1 MRDYLIKRLLLLIP
15 TMLGITVIT
24 FFIIQLAPGNP
35 VERKLQLDEGI
46 KSEAITQQ
54 IVEETKKLYGLDKPI
69 YERYWIWLKQIATL
83 DFGRSYKDHRPVI
96 DKIAERLPI
105 TITLNILSIFII
117 YLVAIPLGVY
127 SAVRTGSFME
137 RSSTFF
143 LFILYSIPSFWMAM
157 ILIFFLG
164 GGEYWNVFPVYGILS
179 PGAETYPFYKKA
191 LDFLWHIVLPV
202 FCLTYGSFAY
212 LSRFQKGSL
221 LEVLREDFVRT
232 ATAKGLPPSRVILRH
247 ALRNALIPII
257 TILAGILPAM
267 IGGSVIIETIFS
279 IPGIGQLGFESVL
292 ARDYPMIMAIATIS
306 AFLTLLGILVSDIV
320 YVLVDP
326 RISFGGRR

>member
-1 MRDYLIKRLLLLIP
+1 
-15 TMLGITVIT
+15 MLGITIIT

-69 YERYWIWLKQIATL
+69 YERYWIWLKQIVTL

-105 TITLNILSIFII
+105 TITLNIISIFVI
-117 YLVAIPLGVY
+117 YLIAIPLGVY
-127 SAVRTGSFME
+127 SAVRTGSFAE
-137 RSSTFF
+137 RSTTFF

-164 GGEYWNVFPVYGILS
+164 GGEYWNIFPVYGILS
-179 PGAETYPFYKKA
+179 PGAETYPFFKKA

-232 ATAKGLPPSRVILRH
+232 ATAKGLPPSKVILRH

-306 AFLTLLGILVSDIV
+306 AFLTLLGILFSDIV

>member
-1 MRDYLIKRLLLLIP
+1 MLLIP
-15 TMLGITVIT
+15 TMLGITIIT

-69 YERYWIWLKQIATL
+69 YERYWIWLKQIVTL

-117 YLVAIPLGVY
+117 YLIAIPLGVY

-164 GGEYWNVFPVYGILS
+164 GGEYWNIFPVYGILS

-232 ATAKGLPPSRVILRH
+232 ATAKGLPPSKVILRH

-306 AFLTLLGILVSDIV
+306 AFLTLLGILFSDIV
-320 YVLVDP
+320 YVLIDP